1 MVWEVGPMS
10 KKSFLSAV
18 RDFAI
23 ENPDRLG
30 DEDFYW
36 SNIEI
41 LREKH
46 LSYDKATGPGESNE

>member
-41 LREKH
+41 LREKY
-46 LSYDKATGPGESNE
+46 LPYNKEAEKRENDE